1 MIRYPDFWKDINKKQ
16 RIQRFHTAEN
26 SQVIGETCRPVF
38 ERNKPNFHDNSH
50 KIGTRL
56 FTNLSSMQCLP
67 VSKLEEDSQRGK
79 LQTSSPQEQTPNLQ
93 QNCSKMG
100 LAGSKKFIIVH
111 CEQVEFSLGM

>member
-16 RIQRFHTAEN
+16 RIQRFL
-26 SQVIGETCRPVF
+26 SYSRKLSGETCRPVF
-38 ERNKPNFHDNSH
+38 EGNKPNFHDNSH

-56 FTNLSSMQCLP
+56 FTNLPSMQCLP
-67 VSKLEEDSQRGK
+67 ISKLEEDSQRGK

-100 LAGSKKFIIVH
+100 LAGSKKSIIVY
-111 CEQVEFSLGM
+111 CDQVEFSLRM